1 MLLERL
7 EQTKQQAS
15 RARTRLAFLFFI
27 FALAV
32 VLFLLDVIIIDLSQF
47 GLGTQSIEPANSAQP
62 PSVEQTSRVSSSEKN
77 GLKVVRREPVE
88 ADAPVEKPQ
97 INTPDKRTI
106 PESRNKFKIELAE
119 FEDGLRPKISN
130 EAFSHW
136 NKKRQQEILKKID
149 DAIITFGSG
158 NYEEALTSL
167 RGAADIARTEL
178 DKRDVAFNKTLAKA
192 KSSQEEDDYNSAS
205 LNIAEAIRLKPGAT
219 EALKLKEQIDQLPAL
234 LSLIEMAAV
243 ARTENNLEAEEN
255 YLKQVLNVDPWRTEI
270 KSRLRFVAQKIKEL
284 KFNKH
289 IETGLASINQRNFS
303 LAQSHLKNAYAI
315 FDKRPETD
323 LLSKKLAA
331 LARELETE
339 RLISEARSASQ
350 SDDWITAEKLYEQAN
365 NIIPNY
371 KEAIDGYSL
380 SRKIVSFNDQLL
392 HHLQASQ
399 RLASTNVAKLVRGLV
414 DEAQTVAFHSRSL
427 SEKVEKLSVLLKAY
441 AAKVLVQVISD
452 GTTNITVRG
461 VGRVGKV
468 MEKKIKLRPGRYT
481 FEGVRPGHK
490 SKLIEVHIPPGTE
503 RTVVEIYC
511 DERI

>member
-15 RARTRLAFLFFI
+15 RARTRLAFLFFV

-47 GLGTQSIEPANSAQP
+47 GLGTQSIEPKKSAQP
-62 PSVEQTSRVSSSEKN
+62 PSVEQTSRVSPSEKN

-88 ADAPVEKPQ
+88 ADAPVAKPQ

-106 PESRNKFKIELAE
+106 PESRDKFKIELAE

-149 DAIITFGSG
+149 DAISTFGSG

-167 RGAADIARTEL
+167 RGSADIARTEL
-178 DKRDVAFNKTLAKA
+178 DKRDIEFNKSLAMA
-192 KSSQEEDDYNSAS
+192 KSSQEADDYNSAS
-205 LNIAEAIRLKPGAT
+205 LNIAEAIRLKPGST
-219 EALKLKEQIDQLPAL
+219 EALKLKERIDQLPAL

-243 ARTENNLEAEEN
+243 ARTENNPEVEES
-255 YLKQVLNVDPWRTEI
+255 YLKQVLKAD
-270 KSRLRFVAQKIKEL
+270 SRRNKLKARLKFVSKKIQEL

-289 IETGLASINQRNFS
+289 IESGLASINQRNLS
-303 LAQSHLKNAYAI
+303 LAQSHLKNARAI
-315 FDKRPETD
+315 FYKRLETD

-331 LARELETE
+331 LARELEAE
-339 RLISEARSASQ
+339 RLIHEARSASQ
-350 SDDWITAEKLYEQAN
+350 SDDWVTAEKLYEKAGD
-365 NIIPNY
+365 IIPNY
-371 KEAIDGYSL
+371 KEAIDGSSL
-380 SRKIVSFNDQLL
+380 SRKIVSFNVQLL

-414 DEAQTVAFHSRSL
+414 DEAQTVSNHSRSL

-441 AAKVLVQVISD
+441 AAKVIVQVISD

-468 MEKKIKLRPGRYT
+468 MEKTIKLRPGRYT